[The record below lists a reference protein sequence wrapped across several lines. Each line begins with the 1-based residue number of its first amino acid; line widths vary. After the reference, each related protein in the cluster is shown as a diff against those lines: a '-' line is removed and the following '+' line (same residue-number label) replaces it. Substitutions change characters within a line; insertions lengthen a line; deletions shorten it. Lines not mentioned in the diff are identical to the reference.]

1 MEHHHHHHHH
11 HEFDPKQVNRAFIIG
26 IVLNLAYLLLEFGF
40 GFYLNSTSLIS
51 DAIHNLA
58 DVSTLF
64 LSLIGFKLL
73 AKKSVKNYT
82 YGYRKSS
89 ILIALFNAILLLISM
104 GAVIL
109 EAVQR
114 FSHPTPLPGKTIA
127 IIAGI
132 GVVINA
138 FTGWLFMKDQHK
150 DINIKGAYLH
160 LMSDALVSVAVL
172 LGGLLMLSF
181 GWFWVDP
188 VLSIGI
194 ALVVIYGTWHLL
206 RDSLRMS
213 LDGVPPNVS
222 LEKVE
227 DALNGFVEVS
237 RVEHI
242 HIWAISS
249 VENAMTAHIYLNQ
262 ALSCECERDL
272 KDDMRHAMLHLHI
285 HHCTFEIEHK
295 EKED

>member
-40 GFYLNSTSLIS
+40 GFYVSSTSLIS

-109 EAVQR
+109 EAIQR
-114 FSHPTPLPGKTIA
+114 LSNPEPLPGKTIA

-132 GVVINA
+132 GIIINA
-138 FTGWLFMKDQHK
+138 FTGWLFMKDQHR
-150 DINIKGAYLH
+150 DINIKSAYLH
-160 LMSDALVSVAVL
+160 LMSDALVSAAVL
-172 LGGLLMLSF
+172 VGGLLMLSF
-181 GWFWVDP
+181 GWYWVDP
-188 VLSIGI
+188 VLSIVI
-194 ALVVIYGTWHLL
+194 AIIVIYSTWHLL

-213 LDGVPPNVS
+213 LDGIPPNVS

-227 DALNGFVEVS
+227 DKLNGFVEVS
-237 RVEHI
+237 HVEHI

-249 VENAMTAHIYLNQ
+249 VENAMTAHIFLNQ
-262 ALSCECERDL
+262 DLSCECEREL
-272 KDDMRHAMLHLHI
+272 KDDLRHEMLHQNI
-285 HHCTFEIEHK
+285 HHCTFEIEYK

>member
-1 MEHHHHHHHH
+1 MEHHHHHH

-40 GFYLNSTSLIS
+40 GFYVNSTSLIS

-58 DVSTLF
+58 DVSTLL

-109 EAVQR
+109 EAIQR
-114 FSHPTPLPGKTIA
+114 LSSPEPLPGKTIA

-132 GVVINA
+132 GIIINGI
-138 FTGWLFMKDQHK
+138 TGWLFMKDQHR
-150 DINIKGAYLH
+150 DINIKSAYLH
-160 LMSDALVSVAVL
+160 LMSDALVSAAVL
-172 LGGLLMLSF
+172 VGGLLMLSF
-181 GWFWVDP
+181 SWYWVDP
-188 VLSIGI
+188 VLSILI
-194 ALVVIYGTWHLL
+194 AIIIIYSTWHLL
-206 RDSLRMS
+206 CNSLRMS
-213 LDGVPPNVS
+213 LDGVPPNVN
-222 LEKVE
+222 LEKAK
-227 DALNGFVEVS
+227 DKLNHFVEVN

-249 VENAMTAHIYLNQ
+249 VENAMTAHIFLNQ
-262 ALSCECERDL
+262 DLSCECEKEL
-272 KDDMRHAMLHLHI
+272 KEEMRHAMLHQNI
-285 HHCTFEIEHK
+285 HHCTFEIEHI
-295 EKED
+295 EREE